1 MFSGAGQPLAG
12 RYHLLASLGRG
23 GMGVVW
29 RARDGMLDRDVAVKE
44 VLCPPGLTPAEQQVL
59 FQRTVREARA
69 AARLHH
75 PAVVTV
81 FDVIE
86 EDGRPWIV
94 MEFVPSRSL
103 AETIHEDGPLQ
114 PREAARVGL
123 QVLGALTSA
132 HAAGILH
139 RDVKPGNVLLG
150 ADGRVVLTDFGI
162 ATLQGDATLTSS
174 SGVIGSPAYIA
185 PERTRGGPAEPAS
198 DLWSLGITLYA
209 AVEGRTPY
217 ERDGAIPTLFAVAT
231 EAPDPPRQAG
241 PLTPV
246 LDGLLRRDPATR
258 LSADD
263 TRLLL
268 GAVADDPAVR
278 PRSAIPSP
286 AGRAGPAS
294 GARTQAFTRAQA
306 FTQPGRASGSS
317 PAVPSTAALPGAG
330 QLPIPGTGGPDD
342 PGRKPPR
349 RPYIAALA
357 ALVALGAVMLIA
369 FLLLVPGRN
378 ASGRPHTPGT
388 SPGAASAT
396 SPGPRKASSPG
407 PSASP
412 AGAASPAGTTP
423 QATTPQT
430 TAASPDSP
438 PESPNSQSP
447 AQGPKPKKSRKP
459 KKS

>member
-1 MFSGAGQPLAG
+1 MLSGAGQLLAG
-12 RYHLLASLGRG
+12 RYHLLAVLGRG

-29 RARDGMLDRDVAVKE
+29 HARDSMLGRDVAVKE
-44 VLCPPGLTPAEQQVL
+44 VLCPGGLTALEQQVL
-59 FQRTVREARA
+59 FRRTVREARA

-94 MEFVPSRSL
+94 MEFIASRSL
-103 AETIHEDGPLQ
+103 AQAIHEDGPL
-114 PREAARVGL
+114 PPGETARVGL

-162 ATLQGDATLTSS
+162 ATLQGDATLTPS

-185 PERTRGGPAEPAS
+185 PERTRGGPAQPAS

-217 ERDGAIPTLFAVAT
+217 ERDGALPTLFAVAT

-246 LDGLLRRDPATR
+246 LEGLLRQDPATR

-268 GAVADDPAVR
+268 RAAAADPAVR
-278 PRSAIPSP
+278 PGSAISAP
-286 AGRAGPAS
+286 AIPAPASWTDPAS
-294 GARTQAFTRAQA
+294 GARTQE
-306 FTQPGRASGSS
+306 FTQAGRAPGASS
-317 PAVPSTAALPGAG
+317 ALPSTAALPGAG
-330 QLPIPGTGGPDD
+330 HLPVPATGGPDD
-342 PGRKPPR
+342 PGRRPPR
-349 RPYIAALA
+349 RGYIAALPALVGLA
-357 ALVALGAVMLIA
+357 ALIMIAV
-369 FLLLVPGRN
+369 LLLVPGRN
-378 ASGRPHTPGT
+378 ASGRPHRPGT
-388 SPGAASAT
+388 SPGAAAAT
-396 SPGPRKASSPG
+396 SSGRRASSPRASSPG

-412 AGAASPAGTTP
+412 ARASSPAGATSQPTTTSP
-423 QATTPQT
+423 
-430 TAASPDSP
+430 ASPPDSP
-438 PESPNSQSP
+438 SPQGP
-447 AQGPKPKKSRKP
+447 AQGPKPKKAKKP
-459 KKS
+459 KKT